1 LRRQNFGRGLCD
13 RLKHTVGR
21 SRVGPFYGGQ
31 QREVPA
37 ITAHSPAV
45 LASAVVDDDPRLGEA
60 DQGIL
65 RVWAVMVGPVPWIA
79 GLPGMPDRAKIT
91 LSVRCGRACDVAVW
105 VQALTSAAIAGWG
118 RSLSRLRRLPPDAHA
133 GVRGG
138 WVLGP
143 GFGARR
149 PGAGLGVSRAGRGS
163 GWPGSDCPGP
173 WTGRRCRGGS
183 GAGRSRNGSSRGAI
197 RYALDSNARAFRLC
211 LILVVASAAPCLAA
225 AAAVLIHHMLL
236 FH

>member
-1 LRRQNFGRGLCD
+1 MKSRASHKDAHTCPSPAPIAERHRLPDAAARR
-13 RLKHTVGR
+13 
-21 SRVGPFYGGQ
+21 
-31 QREVPA
+31 A
-37 ITAHSPAV
+37 AV

-79 GLPGMPDRAKIT
+79 GVLPGMPNRAKIT
-91 LSVRCGRACDVAVW
+91 LSVHCGRACDVAVW

-118 RSLSRLRRLPPDAHA
+118 RSLSRQRRLPPDAHA

-138 WVLGP
+138 WVLGL

-163 GWPGSDCPGP
+163 GWHGSGCPGS
-173 WTGRRCRGGS
+173 WRARRCRGVS
-183 GAGRSRNGSSRGAI
+183 GAGRSSGRSRRRGRA
-197 RYALDSNARAFRLC
+197 RPGRTAGARAW
-211 LILVVASAAPCLAA
+211 
-225 AAAVLIHHMLL
+225 
-236 FH
+236 